1 MVFSGDLVLKKIT
14 SKLITFGVDGVNVI
28 IGVIIVVIVKL
39 KDQNAPFMIYVHC
52 MTHVAPIW

>member
-28 IGVIIVVIVKL
+28 IGVIIGVIVKL